1 MNQLKRTSKKTYLSI
16 KVMQQTRLFS
26 LGIMLIFLT
35 PLSSLAQMKTYS
47 STNMSGQNR
56 VSNGREITTSKTN
69 RIMEMDAQM
78 DSQTRT
84 FEVTGDG
91 IEGPVNELAIQNLE
105 QEHNG
110 DPSLKQGLNRR
121 MTENG
126 DAVGTANSEIISE
139 DTFSITATM
148 NILQENFEMFE
159 RKEEQVITE
168 RKSAFS
174 ATVNSSSFSTEAGF
188 SSKF

>member
-1 MNQLKRTSKKTYLSI
+1 
-16 KVMQQTRLFS
+16 
-26 LGIMLIFLT
+26 
-35 PLSSLAQMKTYS
+35 
-47 STNMSGQNR
+47 
-56 VSNGREITTSKTN
+56 
-69 RIMEMDAQM
+69 M
-78 DSQTRT
+78 DSQMDNQIRT
-84 FEVTGDG
+84 FEVSGDG
-91 IEGPVNELAIQNLE
+91 IEGPVNELTMQNLE

-110 DPSLKQGLNRR
+110 DPSLKQSLNRV
-121 MTENG
+121 MTEDG
-126 DAVGTANSEIISE
+126 DIAGTANSEIMSE

-159 RKEEQVITE
+159 RKKEQVITE

>member
-16 KVMQQTRLFS
+16 KVMQQTRLFP

-91 IEGPVNELAIQNLE
+91 IEGPVNELIIQNVE
-105 QEHNG
+105 QTYNG
-110 DPSLKQGLNRR
+110 DPSSKQSLLAKR
-121 MTENG
+121 
-126 DAVGTANSEIISE
+126 SHP
-139 DTFSITATM
+139 
-148 NILQENFEMFE
+148 
-159 RKEEQVITE
+159 
-168 RKSAFS
+168 
-174 ATVNSSSFSTEAGF
+174 
-188 SSKF
+188 

>member
-1 MNQLKRTSKKTYLSI
+1 MNRLEMTCIKNHLLIKT
-16 KVMQQTRLFS
+16 MQKTRLFPLS
-26 LGIMLIFLT
+26 IMLVFLT
-35 PLSSLAQMKTYS
+35 PLSSLAQMKMS
-47 STNMSGQNR
+47 SSANMSGQNR
-56 VSNGREITTSKTN
+56 VSNGTDITTSKTN

-110 DPSLKQGLNRR
+110 DPSLKQGLNRG

-159 RKEEQVITE
+159 RKKEQVITE

>member
-1 MNQLKRTSKKTYLSI
+1 MHK
-16 KVMQQTRLFS
+16 TRLFP

-35 PLSSLAQMKTYS
+35 PLSSLAQMKMYS
-47 STNMSGQNR
+47 GTNMSGQNR
-56 VSNGREITTSKTN
+56 VSNGTDITTSKTN
-69 RIMEMDAQM
+69 TIIEM
-78 DSQTRT
+78 DSQMDNQIRT

-110 DPSLKQGLNRR
+110 DPSLKQGLNRG

-159 RKEEQVITE
+159 RKKEQVITE

>member
-1 MNQLKRTSKKTYLSI
+1 
-16 KVMQQTRLFS
+16 
-26 LGIMLIFLT
+26 
-35 PLSSLAQMKTYS
+35 
-47 STNMSGQNR
+47 MSGQNR

-91 IEGPVNELAIQNLE
+91 IEGPVNELIIQNVE
-105 QEHNG
+105 QTYNG
-110 DPSLKQGLNRR
+110 DPSSKQSLNRA
-121 MTENG
+121 MSENG
-126 DAVGTANSEIISE
+126 DTVGTANSEIISE
-139 DTFSITATM
+139 DTFSVTATL

-159 RKEEQVITE
+159 RIEEQVITE
-168 RKSAFS
+168 RKDAFS
-174 ATVNSSSFSTEAGF
+174 ATSNSSSFSTEAGF

>member
-1 MNQLKRTSKKTYLSI
+1 
-16 KVMQQTRLFS
+16 
-26 LGIMLIFLT
+26 
-35 PLSSLAQMKTYS
+35 
-47 STNMSGQNR
+47 
-56 VSNGREITTSKTN
+56 
-69 RIMEMDAQM
+69 MEMDAQM

-91 IEGPVNELAIQNLE
+91 IEGPVNELIIQNVE
-105 QEHNG
+105 QTYNG
-110 DPSLKQGLNRR
+110 DPSSKQSLNRA
-121 MTENG
+121 MSENG
-126 DAVGTANSEIISE
+126 DTVGTANSEIISE
-139 DTFSITATM
+139 DTFSVTATL

-159 RKEEQVITE
+159 RIEEQVITE